1 MTGHAGISDRLYPV
15 WLQISVLTCND
26 PENKLVF
33 SLLASPMNLRTSSL
47 AIACVFTLMLQ
58 ACSKSTPPA
67 PSANTV
73 TAQADAVL
81 AAAKPADSDAAL
93 AGGHAPTFVDLTG
106 KPVLL
111 ADYTGKKVFVNF
123 WASWCAPCIKELP
136 SINRA
141 ATALA
146 NENFVILLA
155 SDESIDTI
163 KNFLLDRG
171 FTGNFVK
178 MDGFVGSV
186 GVDVM
191 PTSVLYDEHGAV
203 VRSWQGA
210 SVWDSAEM
218 LAQIRGQ

>member
-1 MTGHAGISDRLYPV
+1 
-15 WLQISVLTCND
+15 
-26 PENKLVF
+26 
-33 SLLASPMNLRTSSL
+33 MNLRTSTF
-47 AIACVFTLMLQ
+47 AIACVFTLLLQ
-58 ACSKSTPPA
+58 ACSKSGPAA

-81 AAAKPADSDAAL
+81 AAAKPADTDAAL
-93 AGGHAPTFVDLTG
+93 AAGRAPTFQDLNG
-106 KPVLL
+106 KPVKLT
-111 ADYTGKKVFVNF
+111 DYAGKKVFVNF
-123 WASWCAPCIKELP
+123 WASWCAPCIKEIP
-136 SINRA
+136 SISRA

-146 NENFVILLA
+146 NENFVFLLA

-191 PTSVLYDEHGAV
+191 PTSVLYDEHGGI

-210 SVWDSAEM
+210 SVWDSEEM
-218 LAQIRGQ
+218 LAQIRAQ